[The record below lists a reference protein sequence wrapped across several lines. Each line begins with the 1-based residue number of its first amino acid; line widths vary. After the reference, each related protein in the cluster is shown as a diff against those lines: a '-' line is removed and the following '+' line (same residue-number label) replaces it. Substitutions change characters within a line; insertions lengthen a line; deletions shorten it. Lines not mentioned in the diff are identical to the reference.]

1 MKTKVFDWFSI
12 FNEDIN
18 KYSKTQKVKKNKKK
32 SNRLEKIAYIIGDN
46 KQVYTKSLILR
57 VKKILLEWTWIRIT
71 VIAYVL

>member
-18 KYSKTQKVKKNKKK
+18 KYSKTQKVKKKKKK

-57 VKKILLEWTWIRIT
+57 VKKILLEWTWIRLTI
-71 VIAYVL
+71 IAYVL